1 MMQETNNYETEV
13 SDDASLAETSSARDG
28 VADTQSA
35 RQQPRE
41 IPPEG
46 GAELIEQTAVR

>member
-1 MMQETNNYETEV
+1 MMQEQSEYEAEV

-35 RQQPRE
+35 RQQSRE
-41 IPPEG
+41 ITAEG
-46 GAELIEQTAVR
+46 CAELIEQTAVR

>member
-1 MMQETNNYETEV
+1 MQEQNEYEAEV

-28 VADTQSA
+28 VADTQTA

-41 IPPEG
+41 ITTEG
-46 GAELIEQTAVR
+46 CAELIGQTAVR

>member
-1 MMQETNNYETEV
+1 MMQEINNYETAV
-13 SDDASLAETSSARDG
+13 SDDASLAGTSSVRDG

-41 IPPEG
+41 ITTG
-46 GAELIEQTAVR
+46 GCAELIEQTAVR